1 MQEYWDDIKKCND
14 LERGMFIILPL
25 KYCKDANWNNITFVN
40 DESNSSTTGKA
51 EPFSSSDFIQLLN
64 DKCSDKNNFV
74 RRFRLSID
82 PHPVQLGEKISITD
96 LQLFVFHRGIAFI
109 TIYLSYKNSD
119 VQDVYKFVYPGY
131 MNDSENAKVH
141 ERFLDAIKEIIV
153 SRIRPKM
160 KFSISN
166 VNFIIKEAYRLNV
179 AAIPK
184 RFDNTNVIN
193 KITYNAH
200 RIVALER
207 DFEDPSE
214 KDVGYVTGAKD
225 VDSNDYGWGC
235 SITSQEIS
243 YAYAYSDT
251 DVDLVKR
258 AEDDLMLTMLVMY
271 QKYSCMQLNEDIHQ
285 RYTDKKSRIIF
296 NKSVQTIKREALE
309 FIAYG
314 TLAPSQISRWN
325 NVCETYRLLQE
336 MNGIKEALDEIKEK
350 VTLLN
355 EEQDRIDSKRQ
366 GTIGMIIA
374 VFGLV
379 SIIASVLQIVDYVS
393 DGEPAM
399 LISFWSSVTGVLL
412 FGSFLAIR
420 TLHRK
425 KRNGDV

>member
-1 MQEYWDDIKKCND
+1 MQEYWDDIKNCND
-14 LERGMFIILPL
+14 LDRGMFLILPL
-25 KYCKDANWNNITFVN
+25 KYGKDANWKKITFVN

-82 PHPVQLGEKISITD
+82 PHPIQLGEKISITD

-119 VQDVYKFVYPGY
+119 VQDVYEFVYPGY
-131 MNDSENAKVH
+131 LNGSVTKKFH
-141 ERFLDAIKEIIV
+141 EAFLGDITDKIV

-160 KFSISN
+160 TFSISD

-179 AAIPK
+179 AALPK
-184 RFDNTNVIN
+184 RFDDTNFIN
-193 KITYNAH
+193 KITYNSH
-200 RIVALER
+200 RIVDLKKY
-207 DFEDPSE
+207 FEDPSE

-243 YAYAYSDT
+243 YVYSGADI
-251 DVDLVKR
+251 DLVKR

-271 QKYSCMQLNEDIHQ
+271 QKHSCMQLNEDIHQ
-285 RYTDKKSRIIF
+285 RYTDKNSRIIF

-336 MNGIKEALDEIKEK
+336 MNGVKEALDEIKEK

-393 DGEPAM
+393 DGNLAM

-420 TLHRK
+420 ILFRK

>member
-1 MQEYWDDIKKCND
+1 MQEYWDDIKNCND
-14 LERGMFIILPL
+14 LDRGMFIILPL
-25 KYCKDANWNNITFVN
+25 KYCKDANWKNITFVN

-64 DKCSDKNNFV
+64 DKCSNKNNFV
-74 RRFRLSID
+74 RRFRLSIN
-82 PHPVQLGEKISITD
+82 PHPIQLGEKISITD

-119 VQDVYKFVYPGY
+119 VNDVYEFVYPGY
-131 MNDSENAKVH
+131 LNGSVTKKAH
-141 ERFLDAIKEIIV
+141 EDFFSDLTDKIV

-160 KFSISN
+160 KFSISD

-179 AAIPK
+179 AALPK

-243 YAYAYSDT
+243 YACSGT
-251 DVDLVKR
+251 GINLVER
-258 AEDDLMLTMLVMY
+258 AEDDLMLTLLVMY

-285 RYTDKKSRIIF
+285 RYTDKSSRIIF

-393 DGEPAM
+393 NGNLAM

-420 TLHRK
+420 TLYRK